1 MIKINK
7 NEFIERKHKEWFN
20 SFILPKLKDKIREK
34 EGSNLDNEYINFLK
48 KLDSEDTCILNNL
61 NMLELIKEFEKLENK
76 KNYIEELK
84 EIFNYDY
91 FSKRDPKN
99 WGRHKLIT
107 SLNIKVCPYCQRNYI
122 SSYEENESK
131 SNKTTADLDHFYPK
145 AEYPFLALSLY
156 NFIPSCQICNSRM
169 KGKKSV
175 YDKKSKKNKIIHPY
189 EGDFKGVFKT
199 EEKILEVLL
208 GNESEFK
215 VIIDSKNDLETFE
228 TISMLKL
235 DKVYERTHND
245 YLLNMIENIKNKP
258 ETYLESIAELFT
270 NENIENKEKIK
281 EIILKS
287 LKELVIEPY
296 KFRIENGEPLAK
308 LTKDILE
315 EFDIEI

>member
-1 MIKINK
+1 MIKLNK
-7 NEFIERKHKEWFN
+7 NKFIEREHKKWFDG
-20 SFILPKLKDKIREK
+20 FILSKLEDKIKEKEKLNLDSKYIKFLNRLKDVSIA
-34 EGSNLDNEYINFLK
+34 DNFKMLK
-48 KLDSEDTCILNNL
+48 
-61 NMLELIKEFEKLENK
+61 LIEEFEKLENK
-76 KNYIEELK
+76 NNYIKELK
-84 EIFNYDY
+84 EIFDYDF

-107 SLNIKVCPYCQRNYI
+107 SLKIKVCPYCQRNYI

-175 YDKKSKKNKIIHPY
+175 YDRELKKNKIVHPY
-189 EGDFKGVFKT
+189 EDDFKGIFKT
-199 EEKILEVLL
+199 EDKILEVLL

-215 VIIDSKNDLETFE
+215 VIIDSKNDVKTSE

-258 ETYLESIAELFT
+258 ETYLESIAELFI

-281 EIILKS
+281 EIVLKN

-296 KFRIENGEPLAK
+296 KFKVENKEPLAK

-315 EFDIEI
+315 EFGIEI